1 MRTGITHL
9 YIPGPTNVPERVRQ
23 AMNVPMQDM
32 RAHDFGELT
41 QPLFA
46 GAKRVF
52 KQQRG
57 RMFFFPGSATGA
69 WEAAITNTLNPGDR
83 VLMARH
89 GQFSML
95 WVEMATK
102 LGLEVEVVDRPWG
115 EALPVAEMA
124 RRLEADRAGRI
135 KAVFVTH
142 NETATGV
149 TSPVGA
155 MRDALDALDHDALLF
170 VDGVSSIASIDFR
183 MDEWGVDVA
192 VCGSQKGLMLP
203 AGLALL
209 GASEKALAAAETA
222 TMRRAY
228 FDFADMAKMNDGG
241 VFPYTPP
248 TQLLHGLKAALDLLF
263 AEGLEQVFARHRR
276 LAEGVRRGVRAW
288 GLEPVASEPRWY
300 SDTVTAVR
308 VPSGVDAREVTR
320 IAYDDYRT
328 SFGAGL
334 GPLAGK
340 AFRIGHLGDLN
351 EVMCLSALASAEMA
365 LKEAGCP
372 IQLGAGVGAAQ
383 AWFQE
388 SGAVE
393 AELRAVA

>member
-32 RAHDFGELT
+32 RAHDYGELT
-41 QPLFA
+41 KPLFE
-46 GAKRVF
+46 GVKRVF
-52 KQQRG
+52 KQERG

-69 WEAAITNTLNPGDR
+69 WEAAITNTLNPGDK
-83 VLMARH
+83 VLMGRF

-102 LGLEVEVVDRPWG
+102 FGLEVEVVDAPWG
-115 EALPVAEMA
+115 EALPVQEMA
-124 RRLEADRAGRI
+124 RRLEADREGRI

-149 TSPVGA
+149 TSPVPA
-155 MRDALDALDHDALLF
+155 MRDVLDALDHHALLF

-183 MDEWGVDVA
+183 MDEWGVDLA
-192 VCGSQKGLMLP
+192 VCGSQKGFMMP
-203 AGLALL
+203 AGLAMLAVSDKAMA
-209 GASEKALAAAETA
+209 ASETA
-222 TMRRAY
+222 RMRRAY
-228 FDFADMAKMNDGG
+228 FDFADMVKFNDDGF
-241 VFPYTPP
+241 FPYTPP
-248 TQLLHGLKAALDLLF
+248 TQLFHALDAALGLLF
-263 AEGLEQVFARHRR
+263 EEGLEQVFARHRR

-288 GLEPVASEPRWY
+288 GFETVARDPRFQ
-300 SDTVTAVR
+300 SNTITAIR
-308 VPSGVDAREVTR
+308 VPADVDAREVIR
-320 IAYDDYRT
+320 IAYDKYRT
-328 SFGAGL
+328 SFGSGL

-365 LKEAGCP
+365 LKEAGAP
-372 IQLGAGVGAAQ
+372 VQLGAGVGAAQ
-383 AWFQE
+383 GYFQDA
-388 SGAVE
+388 GTAPD
-393 AELRAVA
+393 LRAVA

>member
-1 MRTGITHL
+1 
-9 YIPGPTNVPERVRQ
+9 
-23 AMNVPMQDM
+23 M
-32 RAHDFGELT
+32 RAHDYGELT
-41 QPLFA
+41 QPLFD
-46 GAKRVF
+46 GVKRVF
-52 KQQRG
+52 KQERG

-69 WEAAITNTLNPGDR
+69 WEAAITNTLNPGDK
-83 VLMARH
+83 VLMGRF

-102 LGLEVEVVDRPWG
+102 LGLEVEVVDAPWG
-115 EALPVAEMA
+115 EALPVQEMA

-149 TSPVGA
+149 TSPVPA
-155 MRDALDALDHDALLF
+155 MRDVLDELDHSALLF

-183 MDEWGVDVA
+183 MDEWGVDLA
-192 VCGSQKGLMLP
+192 VCGSQKGFMMP
-203 AGLALL
+203 AGLAMLAVSDKAMA
-209 GASEKALAAAETA
+209 ASETA
-222 TMRRAY
+222 KMRRAY
-228 FDFADMAKMNDGG
+228 FDFADMVKFNDGG
-241 VFPYTPP
+241 FFPYTPP
-248 TQLLHGLKAALDLLF
+248 TQLFHGLKASLDLIF
-263 AEGLEQVFARHRR
+263 EEGLEQVFARHRR

-288 GLEPVASEPRWY
+288 GLETVARDPRFQ
-300 SDTVTAVR
+300 SDTITAIR
-308 VPSGVDAREVTR
+308 VPADVDAREVIA
-320 IAYDDYRT
+320 IAYDKYRT
-328 SFGAGL
+328 SFGSGL

-383 AWFQE
+383 GWFQDA
-388 SGAVE
+388 GIAPD
-393 AELRAVA
+393 LRAVA

>member
-32 RAHDFGELT
+32 RAHDYGELT
-41 QPLFA
+41 KPLFD
-46 GAKRVF
+46 GVKRVF
-52 KQQRG
+52 KQERG

-69 WEAAITNTLNPGDR
+69 WEAAITNTLNPGDK
-83 VLMARH
+83 VLMARF

-95 WVEMATK
+95 WVEMAQK
-102 LGLEVEVVDRPWG
+102 LGLEVEVVDLPWG
-115 EALPVAEMA
+115 EALPVQEMA
-124 RRLEADRAGRI
+124 RRLEADRQGRI

-149 TSPVGA
+149 TSPVSA
-155 MRDALDALDHDALLF
+155 MRDALDALDHNALLF

-183 MDEWGVDVA
+183 MDEWGVDLA
-192 VCGSQKGLMLP
+192 VCGSQKGFMLP
-203 AGLALL
+203 AGLAVLAVSDKAMA
-209 GASEKALAAAETA
+209 ASEHAG
-222 TMRRAY
+222 MRRAY
-228 FDFADMAKMNDGG
+228 FDFADMVKFNDGG
-241 VFPYTPP
+241 FFPYTPP
-248 TQLLHGLKAALDLLF
+248 TQLFHGLKASLDLIF
-263 AEGLEQVFARHRR
+263 EEGLEQVFARHRR

-288 GLEPVASEPRWY
+288 GLETVAADPRFQ
-300 SDTVTAVR
+300 SDTITAIR
-308 VPSGVDAREVTR
+308 VPADVDAREVIR
-320 IAYDDYRT
+320 IAYDKYRT
-328 SFGAGL
+328 SFGSGL

-383 AWFQE
+383 AWFQDA
-388 SGAVE
+388 GITT
-393 AELRAVA
+393 ELRAVA